1 MNKKLLD
8 LMIEEHE
15 TEFKEA
21 IKLRDEA
28 YEQLQMAKTN
38 VINLNALY
46 NRHES
51 NASLLELNL
60 NNLKCINI
68 EKEDGN

>member
-21 IKLRDEA
+21 VRLRDNTEA
-28 YEQLQMAKTN
+28 EIRQAKKELIELDGLYDRQKHNADYLEQ
-38 VINLNALY
+38 
-46 NRHES
+46 
-51 NASLLELNL
+51 
-60 NNLKCINI
+60 NLKNLKFFNI
-68 EKEDGN
+68 EEEDGI